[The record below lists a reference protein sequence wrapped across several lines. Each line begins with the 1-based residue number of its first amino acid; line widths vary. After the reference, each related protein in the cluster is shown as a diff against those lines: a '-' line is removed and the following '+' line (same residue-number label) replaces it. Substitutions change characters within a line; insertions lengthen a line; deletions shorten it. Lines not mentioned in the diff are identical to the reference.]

1 MREQGTTLYITG
13 AGVSA
18 DSGIPTFRGHDG
30 FWTIGSR
37 NYTPQEMAT
46 RAMYLGD
53 PAQFLLWYYRRFA
66 AYRHVQPNAVHHSL
80 AAQCNAG
87 QRNDSSSGGSSG
99 GPAGGSSGGSPRAR
113 LITQNI
119 DGLDG
124 KAGNRDYISIHGRL
138 DKMTLL
144 HDQSLFDQRPSDQ
157 RPSDQR
163 PSDQRPSDQRPSD
176 QRSDHP
182 DAPDAYTDADHD
194 YGVGLCDAPWDEVA
208 ASLSSQTSL
217 SNQTSLSS
225 QTSPT
230 PADPDDPADPAETN
244 EAALIAA
251 LLAACRIPPSGPQMG
266 VSLKPYVLLFDEY
279 YTDLYRMTE
288 AERWMNSASR
298 MVFMGTSFSVN
309 ITAIALRTAVQ
320 RGIPVEIVDPEPI
333 DLAASFGI
341 PAGMAEISYHAMTA
355 EAWVQSQG

>member
-30 FWTIGSR
+30 YWTIGSR

-66 AYRHVQPNAVHHSL
+66 AYRHVQPNAVHHWL
-80 AAQCNAG
+80 AGQCNAG
-87 QRNDSSSGGSSG
+87 QCNDSSSGGPS
-99 GPAGGSSGGSPRAR
+99 GGSSGGSPRAR

-138 DKMTLL
+138 NKMTLL

-163 PSDQRPSDQRPSD
+163 SSDQPP
-176 QRSDHP
+176 DHP
-182 DAPDAYTDADHD
+182 DSDHDANHDADHDANHD

-225 QTSPT
+225 QTSLSKQTSPT
-230 PADPDDPADPAETN
+230 PADPTDPDDPAETN

-341 PAGMAEISYHAMTA
+341 PAGMADISYHAMTA

>member
-66 AYRHVQPNAVHHSL
+66 AYRHVQPNAVHHWL

-87 QRNDSSSGGSSG
+87 QGNAGQRNAGQCNDSSSGGSSG
-99 GPAGGSSGGSPRAR
+99 GPAGGSPRAR

-163 PSDQRPSDQRPSD
+163 PSDQR
-176 QRSDHP
+176 SDHP
-182 DAPDAYTDADHD
+182 DAPDAPDAYTDADHDADHD

-208 ASLSSQTSL
+208 ASL

-230 PADPDDPADPAETN
+230 PADPDDPADPDETN